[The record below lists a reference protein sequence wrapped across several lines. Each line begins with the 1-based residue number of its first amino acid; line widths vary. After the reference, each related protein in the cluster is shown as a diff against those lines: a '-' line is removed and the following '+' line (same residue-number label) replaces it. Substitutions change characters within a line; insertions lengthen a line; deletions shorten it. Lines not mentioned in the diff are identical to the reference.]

1 MDKEEHCEFSP
12 SSFPMWVKCPNYESR
27 EDGDK
32 SRMDIGTA
40 QHEYLSAL
48 FNSCEYSGIDFL
60 SEEEINGVHWTY
72 NYICSIADGSE
83 IKNEYKVTG
92 ILEDFSTFYGTV
104 DTFFVK
110 FLAKGGIVYVI
121 DYKSG
126 IARDYDAQL
135 MAYAFALMQE
145 FSLQDACIIT
155 LYGMSQHYS
164 KKNVTI
170 DECSELVERI
180 INSRKEN
187 IRKRN
192 VCSYC
197 SWCEHKFNCVLRNGL
212 ALDIIGDSE
221 RKELKNI
228 TSRINLLTCDNDKL
242 GLLGIAADLIVSWC
256 DDVKKE
262 IKKRL
267 NNGDAVTGWEYK
279 SRSGS
284 KVIDDIPGA
293 IDILKTEIDE
303 NDIMSCASLSLSKII
318 DVYRDTKGGTKKAC
332 QEKVEGLLLK
342 TMSKT
347 EDTKYL
353 SKKKVI

>member
-1 MDKEEHCEFSP
+1 MDKEHCEFSP

-40 QHEYLSAL
+40 QHEYLSIL
-48 FNSCEYSGIDFL
+48 FNGYEYSGIDFL
-60 SEEEINGVHWTY
+60 SGEELNGVNWAY
-72 NYICSIADGSE
+72 NYICSIANGSE

-92 ILEDFSTFYGTV
+92 ILDDLSTFYGTV
-104 DTFFVK
+104 DAFFVK
-110 FLAKGGIVYVI
+110 DGLVYVF

-126 IARDYDAQL
+126 IARDYDPQL

-155 LYGMSQHYS
+155 LYGMSHYYS
-164 KKNVTI
+164 KKHVTI
-170 DECSELVERI
+170 DECSKLVERI

-187 IRKRN
+187 PRKRN

-228 TSRINLLTCDNDKL
+228 TSRVNLLTCDSDKL

-256 DDVKKE
+256 DDVKDE

-293 IDILKTEIDE
+293 IDILITEAEIDE

-318 DVYRDTKGGTKKAC
+318 DVYRDRKGGTKKAC
-332 QEKVEGLLLK
+332 QENVEGLLLK

-347 EDTKYL
+347 EDTRYL
-353 SKKKVI
+353 SKKKGDLK